1 MLLRLREIFINALI
15 KVVIVH
21 EEVVSVGCKQLAWE
35 EFLQDL
41 ALELLDDVLTID
53 GQNLLRDL
61 LRQLLKL
68 IDFVLLL
75 CVIPCVNHLLGGR
88 LFFDLLLTIS
98 NEALNVFQVLH
109 FFYHCA
115 QCISGCN

>member
-21 EEVVSVGCKQLAWE
+21 EEVISIGCKQLAWE

-41 ALELLDDVLTID
+41 ALELLDDVFAID

-75 CVIPCVNHLLGGR
+75 CVISCVNHLLGGR

-98 NEALNVFQVLH
+98 NEALDVLQVLH

-115 QCISGCN
+115 QYISGCN